1 MFGNSIN
8 RRTLMVMG
16 SALLLGA
23 CSVIPKGAGPAP
35 VEPAPT
41 PTPAP
46 VFEPDVLPEDQ
57 QRHRVALLVPLS
69 GRNGAV
75 GQAIANATTMALL
88 DTNAA
93 NLRITTYDTAT
104 RPRDAARRA
113 MADNN
118 TLVLGPLLAE
128 NIPSVMAETRAADV
142 PMISYSNDTKASA
155 AGVYL
160 LGQVPGQSIE
170 RTVEF
175 ASSKGA
181 SRFAA
186 LVPNGDYG
194 DRAEAAFRKAA
205 GQYGGTL
212 VAVERYARG
221 NTSIVGAAQRLK
233 TRGGFDSVLIA
244 DGARL
249 SANAATELKPGGR
262 GDLQLLGTELW
273 SGDSAVTR
281 ASAMSGS
288 LFSAVSDERYRQF
301 SESYRTRFG
310 SSPYRISTLGY
321 DSVLLALRVASKGW
335 QPGESFPTNELVDR
349 SGFLGLDGPFR
360 FNLNGVAQRSME
372 IREIRRGSV
381 VIVDAAPSRFDDD

>member
-1 MFGNSIN
+1 M
-8 RRTLMVMG
+8 
-16 SALLLGA
+16 
-23 CSVIPKGAGPAP
+23 IPRGAGPAP
-35 VEPAPT
+35 VEPAPAPA
-41 PTPAP
+41 PTP
-46 VFEPDVLPEDQ
+46 VFEPEVLPQDQ

-69 GRNGAV
+69 GRNGGV

-113 MADNN
+113 MADDN

-128 NIPSVMAETRAADV
+128 NIPSVMAETRAAGV
-142 PMISYSNDTKASA
+142 PIISYSNDTKASA

-160 LGQVPGQSIE
+160 LGQVPGQSID
-170 RTVEF
+170 RTVEY
-175 ASSKGA
+175 ASKKGA
-181 SRFAA
+181 TRFAA
-186 LVPNGDYG
+186 LVPTGDYG
-194 DRAEAAFRKAA
+194 NGAEAAFRAA
-205 GQYGGTL
+205 AAKHGGSL
-212 VAVERYARG
+212 VTVERYARG

-249 SANAATELKPGGR
+249 SANAAAQLKPGGR
-262 GDLQLLGTELW
+262 GDIQLIGTELW

-288 LFSAVSDERYRQF
+288 IFSAVSDERYRQF

-310 SSPYRISTLGY
+310 SAPYRISTLGY

-335 QPGESFPTNELVDR
+335 EPGESFPTSEMVDR

-360 FNLNGVAQRSME
+360 FNLNGIAERSME
-372 IREIRRGSV
+372 IREVRRGSV
-381 VIVDAAPSRFDDD
+381 VIVDAAPSRFED